1 MVASIVLNPT
11 HAKVG
16 TSVLITGAGF
26 NAGDTV
32 SITYGGSPI
41 TATEAPIVV
50 AGDGTLPTCHI
61 VIPASVEG
69 IHSVVVTD
77 QTLNTA
83 NADFTVDPFISLTPS
98 TQRIGGTIEVIGS
111 GFAGASLITLL
122 VGGIDKT
129 PVTHITDAN
138 GNFDFSGI
146 VVPTLAS
153 GAETVSATDGAT
165 NNATATLTVS
175 APTLVR
181 SPTHGPVGT
190 VVTLTG
196 ANYVPLA
203 TITITN
209 IDSSTTTTTAD
220 ASGNIPAG
228 VQITI
233 PAKAQGSHNIT
244 ASDGTNTGT
253 VAFTV
258 DSAVSISP
266 STGRIGSTPTLSATG
281 LAANSAIT
289 VDFAGTD
296 VTPGGSPTTDANGSY
311 SGSITVPTKT
321 SGAKTVTITDAA
333 LNAPTTSFTVLAP
346 TLVLTPNHGP
356 VGTVVTITGDN
367 YIPSQTLTV
376 TNTDGATSTVTANAS
391 GSIPASSTI
400 TIESTEIGAQSVT
413 CSDGTNTATATFT
426 IEPKITVDPTYGPAG
441 AEVVVTG
448 SGFAAGV
455 GITFT
460 LNGTPITPTSPVTSD
475 ADGAFTGTLDLPAN
489 LANGNNPI
497 VATDASANSATVNY
511 DVSNTVPFTL
521 VPEKTNSYEYIEDMH
536 LDITDA
542 SMVDQLVIDCRVNR
556 KELLINLYV
565 DGPNGVTFS
574 TFGIIHESDN
584 NIPPSDPVGI
594 KKWTA
599 LDANVAVATTANASK
614 TYTDIMYSYILLQA
628 KYTATGATTAKFS
641 ARRPSE
647 K

>member
-253 VAFTV
+253 VAF
-258 DSAVSISP
+258 
-266 STGRIGSTPTLSATG
+266 
-281 LAANSAIT
+281 
-289 VDFAGTD
+289 AGTD

-311 SGSITVPTKT
+311 SGPITVPTKT

-346 TLVLTPNHGP
+346 TLALSPNHGP

-367 YIPSQTLTV
+367 YIPNQTLTV

-521 VPEKTNSYEYIEDMH
+521 V
-536 LDITDA
+536 
-542 SMVDQLVIDCRVNR
+542 
-556 KELLINLYV
+556 
-565 DGPNGVTFS
+565 
-574 TFGIIHESDN
+574 
-584 NIPPSDPVGI
+584 
-594 KKWTA
+594 
-599 LDANVAVATTANASK
+599 
-614 TYTDIMYSYILLQA
+614 
-628 KYTATGATTAKFS
+628 
-641 ARRPSE
+641 
-647 K
+647 